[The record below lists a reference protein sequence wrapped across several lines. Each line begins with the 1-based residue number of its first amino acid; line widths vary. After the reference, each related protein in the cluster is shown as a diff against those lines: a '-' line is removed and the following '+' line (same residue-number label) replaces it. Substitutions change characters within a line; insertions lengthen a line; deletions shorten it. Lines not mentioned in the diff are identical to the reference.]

1 MYFDDKSKGYLSH
14 DNLRLLFRLR
24 NIAIAAQSVTILLAV
39 VYLKMELPLWPI
51 VGAVAVLC
59 VFNVYTRYR
68 INQPRPLR
76 LFELVMQLCVD
87 IVVLTVLLS
96 LSGGA
101 SNPFAILYLLPLTIT
116 AFLLP
121 ARVTW
126 GLALLTV
133 VCYSSLLVVYVP
145 MPHAIHHH
153 DAFNLHIVGMWLGFV
168 LSAGVIAYFIVGLQK
183 IIEQQASA
191 LHKAREHAFK
201 NEQLVKLG
209 VLAASTAHDL
219 GTPLNS
225 IALLLED
232 IEYDEAG
239 DQPQLL
245 QKTRQMREQI
255 DRCRQALATLSKSAG
270 NVSLKSGRAMP
281 LTEYL
286 QGLIQNWRQ
295 HHPDTAI
302 ELHFA
307 QPDSVAAIM
316 ADDVLNLA
324 LTNIVDNAIEV
335 SPQRID
341 INASQSRDGWDLEI
355 RDYGP
360 GLSSESQQQIG
371 KQGYSTK
378 QYGLGLGLF
387 LSHTIIE
394 RLGGAVKLS
403 NHPDGGLC
411 THIQLPAQ
419 FQEAMA

>member
-1 MYFDDKSKGYLSH
+1 MYFDDKSKGYLNH

-24 NIAIAAQSVTILLAV
+24 NIAIAAQSATILLAV
-39 VYLKMELPLWPI
+39 VYLKMALPLWPI
-51 VGAVAVLC
+51 ISAVAVLC
-59 VFNVYTRYR
+59 LFNIYTRYR
-68 INQPRPLR
+68 INQSRPLR
-76 LFELVMQLCVD
+76 LSELVLQLCVD

-101 SNPFAILYLLPLTIT
+101 SNPFTILYLLPLTIT

-121 ARVTW
+121 ARLTW
-126 GLALLTV
+126 RLALFTV
-133 VCYSSLLVVYVP
+133 ICYSSLLVIYVP
-145 MPHAIHHH
+145 LPHAHNHH

-183 IIEQQASA
+183 IIEQQATA
-191 LHKAREHAFK
+191 LNKAREEAFK

-225 IALLLED
+225 MALLLED

-239 DQPQLL
+239 QQPQLL
-245 QKTRQMREQI
+245 HKTRQMREQI
-255 DRCRQALATLSKSAG
+255 DRCRQALTTLSKSAG
-270 NVSLKSGRAMP
+270 NVSLKSGRAQP
-281 LTEYL
+281 LAEYL
-286 QGLIQNWRQ
+286 QSLITNWRQ
-295 HHPDTAI
+295 QHPDTDI
-302 ELHFA
+302 ELHFVNA
-307 QPDSVAAIM
+307 ESSAAVM
-316 ADDVLNLA
+316 ADEVLNLA

-341 INASQSRDGWDLEI
+341 INASQSESGWDLEI

-360 GLSSESQQQIG
+360 GLSRESQQQIG

-394 RLGGAVKLS
+394 RLGGIVQLS

-419 FQEAMA
+419 FQQGMA